1 MRGHLQGV
9 VQASGA
15 TIVLEHGNAA
25 AVLGSLANLET
36 LGLLWQM
43 ERWPVRP

>member
-15 TIVLEHGNAA
+15 TIVPEPGYEPAE
-25 AVLGSLANLET
+25 LGSLANLGT
-36 LGLLWQM
+36 RGPLWHT
-43 ERWPVRP
+43 ESRPVCP

>member
-15 TIVLEHGNAA
+15 TIFPEHGSEA
-25 AVLGSLANLET
+25 AVLGSLANLGT
-36 LGLLWQM
+36 LGLLRQM
-43 ERWPVRP
+43 ESWPVRP

>member
-15 TIVLEHGNAA
+15 TIVLEHGNEAA
-25 AVLGSLANLET
+25 ALGRLTHLGT

-43 ERWPVRP
+43 QGWPVRP